1 MNVRDIPRPIRRED
15 YDEAIARYAKMVEG
29 RAIATYR
36 VGNVRYPGLS
46 DLDLLVVTDRVA
58 FDNRYFFS
66 ALQRMP
72 RRLLPVFLHEPFIL
86 PAWCLDV
93 LRHTTHYA
101 PALVAGNDVARDL
114 HPNDDA
120 AERWCRMLES
130 YCSYST
136 FAARVRNND
145 AVSGRLT
152 VAVASA
158 LRYLLGDAA
167 HLFAGIDVQAYA
179 EEMDALRAHFF
190 EHADSSDAVRYAWNL
205 FAKHFDR
212 YDALLRERL
221 RISSAEDGV
230 QSARALLNGEASNA
244 LFDSG
249 YALRRARTIRAYY
262 DGLRTLGF
270 PYGSLFFI
278 AAHPDGVRK
287 LPQTAAATLV
297 RNFYRVRRR
306 LSEYARA

>member
-1 MNVRDIPRPIRRED
+1 MNVADTPRPIRRED

-29 RAIATYR
+29 RAIAVYR

-46 DLDLLVVTDRVA
+46 DLDLLVVTDRAA

-86 PAWCLDV
+86 PAWCMEV

-101 PALVAGNDVARDL
+101 PALVTGNDVIREFR
-114 HPNDDA
+114 PNDDSS
-120 AERWCRMLES
+120 ERWCRMLES

-136 FAARVRNND
+136 FAARVRKGD
-145 AVSGRLT
+145 TVFGRLT

-158 LRYLLGDAA
+158 FRYLLGDAA
-167 HLFAGIDVQAYA
+167 HLFSGIDTQAYA
-179 EEMDALRAHFF
+179 QEMDALRAGFF
-190 EHADSSDAVRYAWNL
+190 DNRDPADAVRRAWTI
-205 FAKHFDR
+205 FSEHFDR
-212 YDALLRERL
+212 YDLMLREHL
-221 RISSAEDGV
+221 RASSAEEGLA
-230 QSARALLNGEASNA
+230 SARALLRGETPAE
-244 LFDSG
+244 LFDSE
-249 YALRRARTIRAYY
+249 YATRRALTIRKYY
-262 DGLRTLGF
+262 DGLQTLGF

-278 AAHPDGVRK
+278 AAHPDGVRT
-287 LPQTAAATLV
+287 LPQTPAATLI
-297 RNFYRVRRR
+297 RNLYRVRRR